1 MLHIIIC
8 DSKNFV
14 PCLHQLVCS
23 ANQQLIIP
31 NLELLIS
38 SLLKKL
44 KQICLNVISFY
55 IE

>member
-8 DSKNFV
+8 DTKNFEAS
-14 PCLHQLVCS
+14 LHQLVCS

-38 SLLKKL
+38 SSQLKKL
-44 KQICLNVISFY
+44 KQICLNFISF
-55 IE
+55 